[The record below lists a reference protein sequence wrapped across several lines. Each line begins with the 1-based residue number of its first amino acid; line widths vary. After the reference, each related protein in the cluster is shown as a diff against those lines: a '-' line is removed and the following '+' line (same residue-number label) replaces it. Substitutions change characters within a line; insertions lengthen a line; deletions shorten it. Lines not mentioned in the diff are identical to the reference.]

1 MKNAVRGIK
10 EKQKNNL
17 REERKQDRVVA
28 DMEKQ
33 VSKV

>member
-10 EKQKNNL
+10 EKRKNNL
-17 REERKQDRVVA
+17 REERKQDKVVA
-28 DMEKQ
+28 DMEKR